1 MTIGANLTVIAVG
14 AILSFAT
21 HVRTT
26 GFSLIAMGGVLM
38 VVGAVGLFMQI
49 AALQRQRELTAA
61 QEEAPAR
68 RFLVRRPPRY

>member
-1 MTIGANLTVIAVG
+1 MSIGANLSVIAVG

-26 GFSLIAMGGVLM
+26 GFSLIAMGGVLIA
-38 VVGAVGLFMQI
+38 VGAVGLFMQI

-61 QEEAPAR
+61 QQDVPVR
-68 RFLVRRPPRY
+68 RFVVRRQSRY

>member
-61 QEEAPAR
+61 QEEVPAR